1 MAVDI
6 ARFLSGIESP
16 VARVQQGI
24 TFGQQQVDR
33 RAAQQAAQAQ
43 AEQQRKVQ
51 ADLLALAQ
59 KENRTADDFQDL
71 IIRNPGLADTF
82 KNSIAQLNVEAK
94 AATITEAT
102 NVFAALSSGNTEA
115 AINILESRKE
125 AAENTGD
132 QQEIQ
137 TTEILIQAIKANPDA
152 ALTSAGLFLAQATGP
167 ERFASTLEAIRDR
180 PGGAEQQAFQ
190 ALTKDLSPEDAERAT
205 RVKLG
210 LEPRAVGAAAKTVL
224 IGGVPHI
231 FDPVTKEFVQA
242 TVRGK
247 AVTAE
252 TVGEAKGIISGEEA
266 RRKGRV
272 TLSNKVIDKGFA
284 TIGNIN
290 ANIRNID
297 RALDALSRG
306 AKTGA
311 IQRFLPNITK
321 ASVELGQIQKELGL
335 DIVSA
340 VTFGAL
346 SKGELDLALGT
357 ALPIGL
363 SPPDLTDFL
372 TRKKSAQE
380 KLRDYYRDQ
389 IEFLDGGG
397 TVAEFSAQQRG
408 QDVTELPTEL
418 PEGTVNNGDGTFTLP
433 DGTIVEPE

>member
-1 MAVDI
+1 M
-6 ARFLSGIESP
+6 SG
-16 VARVQQGI
+16 GN
-24 TFGQQQVDR
+24 TD
-33 RAAQQAAQAQ
+33 
-43 AEQQRKVQ
+43 
-51 ADLLALAQ
+51 
-59 KENRTADDFQDL
+59 
-71 IIRNPGLADTF
+71 
-82 KNSIAQLNVEAK
+82 
-94 AATITEAT
+94 
-102 NVFAALSSGNTEA
+102 AALKIVED
-115 AINILESRKE
+115 RKE
-125 AAENTGD
+125 AAENSGD
-132 QQEIQ
+132 QQEVQ
-137 TTEILIQAIKANPDA
+137 KAEVLIQAIRANPNA

-167 ERFASTLEAIRDR
+167 ERFASTLEALRGR
-180 PGGAEQQAFQ
+180 PGTAEQQAFR
-190 ALTKDLSPEDAERAT
+190 ALTKDLSPEEAEKAT
-205 RVKLG
+205 RIKLG

-247 AVTAE
+247 VVTAE

-284 TIGNIN
+284 AIGNIN

-297 RALDALSRG
+297 RALDALNRG

-335 DIVSA
+335 DIVGA

-346 SKGELDLALGT
+346 SKGELDLALST
-357 ALPIGL
+357 ALPVGL

-418 PEGTVNNGDGTFTLP
+418 PEGTVDNGDGTFTLP